1 MNLPM
6 QTDEKAKY
14 AVILIPPFGRLRVL
28 SEVEG
33 QPREKN
39 PCIFGIKHCRDSSSV
54 ASATSSE

>member
-1 MNLPM
+1 M